1 MSTNCNAGRLSGH
14 DSLGYHVLR
23 RGTTGNDNRSA
34 AVNAATKSQVD
45 EWRSKLGKDQTIYDL
60 QYKNASTDAPNVKI
74 PLSVPT
80 EEDFNNKQE
89 YFIYK
94 ATHSFDLYY
103 WVRTY
108 LGTSGGTMHYD
119 ISDPKGGVHYDV
131 QYDQFVRA
139 ELF

>member
-1 MSTNCNAGRLSGH
+1 M
-14 DSLGYHVLR
+14 
-23 RGTTGNDNRSA
+23 
-34 AVNAATKSQVD
+34 
-45 EWRSKLGKDQTIYDL
+45 GKDQTIYDL
-60 QYKNASTDAPNVKI
+60 QYKNASTDAPNAKI

-94 ATHSFDLYY
+94 VTHSFDLYY
-103 WVRTY
+103 RVRTY